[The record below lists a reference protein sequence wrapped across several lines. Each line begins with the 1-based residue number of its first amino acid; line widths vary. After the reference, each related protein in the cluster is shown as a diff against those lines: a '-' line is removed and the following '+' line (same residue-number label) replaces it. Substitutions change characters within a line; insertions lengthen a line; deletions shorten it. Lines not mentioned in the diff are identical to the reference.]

1 MNDLKTKIIYFT
13 KNNQIG
19 MALII
24 SLLLFTTNVILNP
37 NSLNVNGIGSI
48 ITLTF
53 ILMIA
58 SAGQT
63 LVIISD
69 GIDMSVGA
77 TMTFTALIATSIM
90 KSQEDPI
97 LVVYAL
103 IAVLVAG
110 AVIGLLNGIGAAKIG
125 LPPLIVTLSM
135 SNVVT
140 RLQYVY
146 TGGKPTGR
154 AAAWFTQSV
163 TYRHFGFLP
172 NGLIYGVIIFAIMFY
187 LLKYT
192 RYGQQLFLIG
202 NNKRAAEL
210 TGIKSTKIK
219 VMNYMFAGMLA
230 GFAGLIGAGYM
241 NFVSGGAFESYTI
254 MSIVA
259 VVVGGTILSGGKGS
273 YVGTLAGALLMV
285 VLSNSLAVLKL
296 SQSVKDIIMGIVLII
311 LLAAYNR
318 EKPVRQ

>member
-1 MNDLKTKIIYFT
+1 MNNLKNKVQYFI

-19 MALII
+19 MALLI
-24 SLLLFTTNVILNP
+24 SLFLFLMNITLNP
-37 NSLNVNGIGSI
+37 SSLNVNAIGSI
-48 ITLTF
+48 IILTV
-53 ILMIA
+53 ILIIA

-77 TMTFTALIATSIM
+77 TMTFTALVTTSIM
-90 KSQEDPI
+90 RTQEDPI
-97 LVVYAL
+97 LFVYAL
-103 IAVLVAG
+103 IAVLVVG
-110 AVIGLLNGIGAAKIG
+110 GLIGFLNGIGAAKIG
-125 LPPLIVTLSM
+125 LPPLIVTLSI

-140 RLQYVY
+140 RMQYVY
-146 TGGKPTGR
+146 TGGQPTGR
-154 AAAWFTQSV
+154 ASTWFTSSI
-163 TYRHFGFLP
+163 TYRYFGFLP
-172 NGLIYGVIIFAIMFY
+172 SGIFYGIIIFALVFV

-192 RYGQQLFLIG
+192 RYGQQLYLVG

-219 VMNYMFAGMLA
+219 VMNYTLAGMLA

-259 VVVGGTILSGGKGS
+259 VVVGGTILKGGKGS

-285 VLSNSLAVLKL
+285 VLSNSLAVLNL
-296 SQSVKDIIMGIVLII
+296 SQSLKDIIMGIVLIVI
-311 LLAAYNR
+311 LAAYNK

>member
-1 MNDLKTKIIYFT
+1 MNDFKTKLKYFA

-24 SLLLFTTNVILNP
+24 SLLLYTTSVIVSP
-37 NSLNVNGIGSI
+37 NSLNVNGVGSI
-48 ITLTF
+48 ITLTL

-90 KSQEDPI
+90 KSQENPI
-97 LVVYAL
+97 LVIYAL
-103 IAVLVAG
+103 VVVLIVG
-110 AVIGLLNGIGAAKIG
+110 ALIGLLNGIGAAKIG
-125 LPPLIVTLSM
+125 LPPLIVTLSV

-154 AAAWFTQSV
+154 ASAWFTDSI
-163 TYRHFGFLP
+163 TFRHFGFIP
-172 NGLIYGVIIFAIMFY
+172 NGLIYGVVIFAIVYY
-187 LLKYT
+187 LLRFT

-285 VLSNSLAVLKL
+285 VLSNSLAVLNL

>member
-1 MNDLKTKIIYFT
+1 MNDLKIKIKYFM

-24 SLLLFTTNVILNP
+24 SALLFATNVILNP
-37 NSLNVNGIGSI
+37 SSLNVNGIGSI
-48 ITLTF
+48 ITLTL

-77 TMTFTALIATSIM
+77 TMTLTAIISTSIM

-103 IAVLVAG
+103 IAVLIVG
-110 AVIGLLNGIGAAKIG
+110 AVIGLLNGLGAAKIG
-125 LPPLIVTLSM
+125 LPPLIITLSM

-146 TGGKPTGR
+146 TGGQPTGR
-154 AAAWFTQSV
+154 ASEWFTKSI

-172 NGLIYGVIIFAIMFY
+172 NGLIYGVVIFAIVFY
-187 LLKYT
+187 VLKYT
-192 RYGQQLFLIG
+192 RYGQQIFLIG

-241 NFVSGGAFESYTI
+241 NFTMGGAFESYTI

-296 SQSVKDIIMGIVLII
+296 SQPVKDIIMGIVLIL

>member
-1 MNDLKTKIIYFT
+1 MNNFTTKLKYFA
-13 KNNQIG
+13 KNNQVG

-24 SLLLFTTNVILNP
+24 SLLLYMTNVIINP
-37 NSLNVNGIGSI
+37 NSFNVNGVGSI
-48 ITLTF
+48 ITLTL
-53 ILMIA
+53 ILVIA

-77 TMTFTALIATSIM
+77 TMTFTALISTSIM
-90 KSQEDPI
+90 KTQEDPI
-97 LVVYAL
+97 LVLYAL
-103 IAVLVAG
+103 GVVLIVG
-110 AVIGLLNGIGAAKIG
+110 AVIGFLNGIGAAKIG
-125 LPPLIVTLSM
+125 LPPLIVTLSV

-154 AAAWFTQSV
+154 ASAWFTESI
-163 TYRHFGFLP
+163 TYRHFGFIP
-172 NGLIYGVIIFAIMFY
+172 NGLIYGVVVFALVYYI
-187 LLKYT
+187 LRYT

-219 VMNYMFAGMLA
+219 VMNYVFAGMLA

-241 NFVSGGAFESYTI
+241 NYVSGGAFESYTI

-285 VLSNSLAVLKL
+285 VLSNSLAVLNL